1 VLFFKNILGGK
12 DMESNKPLLEMVD
25 ISKSFPGVKALQN
38 VNLKVHR
45 GEVLALLGENG
56 AGKSTLMKILSGVYK
71 KDSGKVIIDGS
82 EVEIQGIKHAEGLGI
97 TIIHQ
102 ELSILPNL
110 TVCENIFLGNEKF
123 SKGTRRINKDLMK
136 ERSKSFL
143 DQIGC
148 NIDPD
153 TLVKDINVGEMQM
166 IEIAKALTKNSSII
180 IMDEPTTALTD
191 VETKKLFEVIRKL
204 KEKGMA
210 IVYISHRMDEIFQI
224 CDSITVLRD
233 GKYVGDVETE
243 KVTKDDLITM
253 MVGRKLE
260 EQFPYKEVDKTA
272 TLLKVENL
280 SLGNRV
286 KNASFEVKAGEILG
300 VAGLMGA
307 GRTELAKTI
316 FGDYKKNCGEIYVD
330 GENVNIKSPK
340 DAINYGICYLSE
352 DRKKEGLILNMSVR
366 ENMTLSNLKTY
377 QNNLMKINKR
387 SERAEVKEYI
397 QKLSI
402 KTPTQDQ
409 LIKNLSGGNQQKVIL
424 AKWLMLSPKVLIIDE
439 PTKGIDVGAKKEIYE
454 VLNELKSAGKAV
466 IMISSDMAEIIG
478 VSDRVMVMHEGKI
491 TGELGRNELTQEN
504 IMKYAIGI

>member
-1 VLFFKNILGGK
+1 MKV
-12 DMESNKPLLEMVD
+12 NKPLLQMVD

-71 KDSGKVIIDGS
+71 KDSGKVIVDGN
-82 EVEIQGIKHAEGLGI
+82 EIEIQGIKHAEGLGI

-102 ELSILPNL
+102 ELSVLPNL
-110 TVCENIFLGNEKF
+110 SVCENIFLGNEKF
-123 SKGTRRINKDLMK
+123 SKGTRRINKALMK

-143 DQIGC
+143 EQIGC

-210 IVYISHRMDEIFQI
+210 VVYISHRMDEIFEI

-233 GKYVGDVETE
+233 GKYVGDVET
-243 KVTKDDLITM
+243 KNVTKDDLITM

-260 EQFPYKEVDKTA
+260 EQFPYKEVEKTE
-272 TLLKVENL
+272 TLLRVENV
-280 SLGNRV
+280 SLGDKV
-286 KNASFEVKAGEILG
+286 KNANLEIKAGEILG
-300 VAGLMGA
+300 IAGLMGA
-307 GRTELAKTI
+307 GRTEFAKTI
-316 FGDYKKNCGEIYVD
+316 FGDYKKSSGEIYVD
-330 GENVNIKSPK
+330 GQKASIKSPK

-366 ENMTLSNLKTY
+366 ENMTLSNLKSY
-377 QNNLMKINKR
+377 QGNLMRINKR
-387 SERAEVKEYI
+387 TEKEEVKQYI
-397 QKLSI
+397 KKLSI
-402 KTPTQDQ
+402 KTPTEEQ
-409 LIKNLSGGNQQKVIL
+409 LIRNLSGGNQQKVIL

-478 VSDRVMVMHEGKI
+478 VSDRVMVMHEGKF

-504 IMKYAIGI
+504 IMKYAVGI